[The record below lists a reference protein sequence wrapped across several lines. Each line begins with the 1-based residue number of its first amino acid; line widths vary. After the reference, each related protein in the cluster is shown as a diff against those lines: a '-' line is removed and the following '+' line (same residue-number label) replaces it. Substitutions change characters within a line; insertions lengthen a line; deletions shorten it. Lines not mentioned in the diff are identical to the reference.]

1 MNTEATE
8 KKNGAALT
16 PAQVDILI
24 YTWRQ
29 ICVEEHLEGV
39 FALLVDSARRLTDAE
54 HASIALLEGSKLRF
68 VGSTRENHAS
78 RGAVVVPLGA
88 GIPGKVAQDGIGR
101 RIECG
106 DYVSPV
112 TRINAPPAP
121 HLEHRSLACVPLK
134 VRDEIIGTL
143 QVYNR
148 VGAPKFD
155 ETDLEAL
162 KVLADHSSVTVERLR
177 LQKNLM
183 IESSRVRGIFQALT
197 DGIMVVDTAGNPI
210 LYNQAVETLFF
221 PDGKQNY
228 ALATYVSNVIR
239 SGEGSGSSEV
249 VLLKPHE
256 MILSNRFVM
265 LPETSG
271 KPAEVI
277 VSIRNISDQR
287 AIDRRFSQFY
297 ALMLHKHGKLIRR
310 ALRQKDPVQLRK
322 ILRQQKETM
331 RNLISL
337 TELKSGPL
345 RLERGNCSLT
355 DMYNK
360 MKSRFERAL
369 QKQEIVVDDAGL
381 LAHGQIAGR
390 FDSFR
395 MLQMYKTLFRQALRI
410 LKKGSKI
417 FWNAI
422 PSPGRIEI
430 FVSLQGPDVS
440 GQIREDALDWNA
452 QVDRII
458 SGESSTLD
466 LDLAFLGHVVNAHK
480 GMITICRDSDDET
493 SIKVAMPLG

>member
-1 MNTEATE
+1 MTQDAVDR
-8 KKNGAALT
+8 KNGAALT

-54 HASIALLEGSKLRF
+54 HASIALIEGSKLRF
-68 VGSTRENHAS
+68 VGSTREDQAA
-78 RGAVVVPLGA
+78 RGNVVVPLGA

-112 TRINAPPAP
+112 TRINAPPTHA
-121 HLEHRSLACVPLK
+121 LEHRSLACVPLK

-162 KVLADHSSVTVERLR
+162 QVLADHSSVTVERLR
-177 LQKNLM
+177 LQKNLL

-197 DGIMVVDTAGNPI
+197 DGIMVVDMAGNPV
-210 LYNQAVETLFF
+210 LYNQAVESLFF

-239 SGEGSGSSEV
+239 SGETSGSSEV

-256 MILSNRFVM
+256 MILSNRFVTI
-265 LPETSG
+265 PGTSG
-271 KPAEVI
+271 NPAEVI

-297 ALMLHKHGKLIRR
+297 ALMLHKHAKLIRR
-310 ALRQKDPVQLRK
+310 AWKQKDPVQSRKLLR
-322 ILRQQKETM
+322 RQKESM
-331 RNLISL
+331 RHLISL

-355 DMYNK
+355 DIYTK
-360 MKSRFERAL
+360 VKVRFERGL
-369 QKQEIVVDDAGL
+369 QRLGIVVEDSGL
-381 LAHGQIAGR
+381 LSHGQIAGR
-390 FDSFR
+390 FDTSR
-395 MLQMYKTLFRQALRI
+395 MILMFKTLFIQGKRVLQ
-410 LKKGSKI
+410 KGETI
-417 FWNAI
+417 IWNAV
-422 PSPGRIEI
+422 PSTDRIELFI
-430 FVSLQGPDVS
+430 GLHGAGVSEH
-440 GQIREDALDWNA
+440 IREDALDWNA

-458 SGESSTLD
+458 SGESATLD
-466 LDLAFLGHVVNAHK
+466 LDLAFLGHMVHAHK
-480 GMITICRDSDDET
+480 GTITICRDSDDET
-493 SIKVAMPLG
+493 SIKVALPLR